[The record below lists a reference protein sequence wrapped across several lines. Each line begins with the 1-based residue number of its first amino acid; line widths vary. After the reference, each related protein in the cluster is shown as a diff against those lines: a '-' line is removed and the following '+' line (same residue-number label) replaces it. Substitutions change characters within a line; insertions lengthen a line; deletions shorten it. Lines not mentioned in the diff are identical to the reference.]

1 MCFKNILLS
10 FVLVLAGSFGVAG
23 VMSQG
28 AMALPAGET
37 CPAGTLQAGKSP
49 KTYAECNV
57 KPDETGGGLMT
68 RSNTIINVIVGLV
81 GIISVA
87 VIVIGGIS
95 FATSQGDTA
104 KTTKAKNTVL
114 YGVVGLVVALLAF
127 AIVNFVLKSV
137 FAPREKAEVS
147 SKEPLGALLAY
158 EYASFPKNT
167 LNLLIEVGD

>member
-28 AMALPAGET
+28 AMAKVK
-37 CPAGTLQAGKSP
+37 CPAGSLKGKDTEVD
-49 KTYAECNV
+49 TYADCNV
-57 KPDETGGGLMT
+57 KDDGNDLMDK
-68 RSNTIINVIVGLV
+68 SNTIINVIVGLV

-104 KTTKAKNTVL
+104 KTTKAKNTIL
-114 YGVVGLVVALLAF
+114 YGIVGLVVALLAF

-137 FAPREKAEVS
+137 FA
-147 SKEPLGALLAY
+147 
-158 EYASFPKNT
+158 
-167 LNLLIEVGD
+167 